1 MPKKTTRAA
10 RTGQSQQRTKEEQW
24 RRRMASQA
32 QSGAAGVAL
41 EQDEENATFVEDGAS
56 DTKAFVSPTPS
67 SAPRPASR
75 PASTA
80 AQARTQTST
89 MASSQRKAAT
99 ASRNTRV
106 RLTAETL
113 SMEDEMYYVRS
124 DIRRLI
130 ILTAICLAVLIAL
143 VFIIPS

>member
-24 RRRMASQA
+24 RRRMATQA
-32 QSGAAGVAL
+32 QGGAAGVAL
-41 EQDEENATFVEDGAS
+41 EQDEESATFVEDGTS
-56 DTKAFVSPTPS
+56 DAKAFVSPTRVP
-67 SAPRPASR
+67 AQRPTSR
-75 PASTA
+75 PATTT

-89 MASSQRKAAT
+89 MASSQRKAAI

-106 RLTAETL
+106 RLTTETL
-113 SMEDEMYYVRS
+113 SMEDEMYYVRT

-130 ILTAICLAVLIAL
+130 ILTAICFVVLIAL
-143 VFIIPS
+143 VFIIPT